1 MLLKHRS
8 LGNLREGARKVEF
21 VCFVF
26 YFIVINFPNG
36 SY

>member
-8 LGNLREGARKVEF
+8 LGDLREGTRKVEF
-21 VCFVF
+21 VCFF
-26 YFIVINFPNG
+26 FFIITDFPNG